1 MVRVKV
7 IKIDERHE
15 EYATQEEKDR
25 VGEIFE
31 AFVINDEYQQDERYK
46 TQYALN
52 LHKYVWFVPADC
64 CEVVEEKPTMKEFKE
79 LLKTGQ
85 YEVIPPEH
93 RILLVEDGSVDT
105 EHLEKLGINY
115 IIYRSG
121 ANKPEW
127 L

>member
-7 IKIDERHE
+7 IKIDERYE

-52 LHKYVWFVPADC
+52 LHKCVWFVPADC
-64 CEVVEEKPTMKEFKE
+64 CEVVEGLTTKENNSKYETHKPNSTS
-79 LLKTGQ
+79 G
-85 YEVIPPEH
+85 
-93 RILLVEDGSVDT
+93 ILLVEDGSVDIDHI
-105 EHLEKLGINY
+105 EDDLGIPC
-115 IIYRSG
+115 IVYRQGS
-121 ANKPEW
+121 NKPEW